1 MKVYPVGKRGEYP
14 IMCWLSRKDYDW
26 LRRKRDE
33 WEKVEGEFFTLT
45 DILEETIRMVHQKDE
60 L

>member
-1 MKVYPVGKRGEYP
+1 
-14 IMCWLSRKDYDW
+14 MCWLSRKDYDW